1 MPNMMRGAIQGG
13 VGQGLEKAAGN
24 IMNAFFMKKKLDV
37 TQQVADAQKMK
48 AQADT
53 RRSDAYTN
61 YLNNQDI
68 LKQLDAAHADVPA
81 VIAAMQAKR
90 AGGNGPGST
99 ANQLVTRYAG
109 GAPPSNP
116 AAIVS
121 PQGADA
127 APSPRGMAMAQPNP
141 SPDRSAMRPPAAQ
154 SPAMT
159 PPPPPPPSDPRS
171 LLGPPREFDLP
182 MFGDH
187 DAT

>member
-1 MPNMMRGAIQGG
+1 MPDMMRGAIQGG

-37 TQQVADAQKMK
+37 SQQVADAQKQK
-48 AQADT
+48 ALSDT

-90 AGGNGPGST
+90 SGVNGPGST
-99 ANQLVTRYAG
+99 ANQLATRYTG
-109 GAPPSNP
+109 GAPPTTP
-116 AAIVS
+116 QAIVS
-121 PQGADA
+121 PQGADNVPA
-127 APSPRGMAMAQPNP
+127 VRGMAMPQSNP
-141 SPDRSAMRPPAAQ
+141 VPDRSAMRPPAAQ

-159 PPPPPPPSDPRS
+159 PPPPPPSDPRN
-171 LLGPPREFDLP
+171 LLGPQKEFDLP